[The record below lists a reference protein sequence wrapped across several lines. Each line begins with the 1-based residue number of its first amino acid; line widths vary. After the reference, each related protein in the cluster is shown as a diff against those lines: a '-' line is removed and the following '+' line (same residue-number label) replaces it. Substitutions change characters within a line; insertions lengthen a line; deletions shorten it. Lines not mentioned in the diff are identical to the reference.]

1 MKRARFHTRVAR
13 GVGTWLPVAILLLS
27 GAAYVDALMS
37 DLTWERPVAYFSG
50 FVSLFFGLWA
60 IFDMMNVDRD
70 GYTSFFL
77 LTLFYQKLCL
87 MVTFLSIF
95 FFAANEVL
103 PWVPAI
109 SEALL
114 FALLVSSISALVF
127 VNFGIY
133 LGRRYEFL
141 DLTVDFVPFRPL
153 YRRWRSR
160 RRGPDGGADG

>member
-1 MKRARFHTRVAR
+1 MKRARFHTWVAR
-13 GVGTWLPVAILLLS
+13 GVGTWLPVVIVLLS
-27 GAAYVDALMS
+27 TAAYVDALVS

-60 IFDMMNVDRD
+60 VFDMMNADRD

-77 LTLFYQKLCL
+77 LTIFYQKLCL
-87 MVTFLSIF
+87 MVTFASIF
-95 FFAANEVL
+95 FFAANDVL
-103 PWVPAI
+103 PWVPAV
-109 SEALL
+109 SEPLL

-133 LGRRYEFL
+133 FGRRHEFL

-153 YRRWRSR
+153 YRRLKDGGRRDR
-160 RRGPDGGADG
+160 RR